1 MIRGQIAKLKDKF
14 RCLSPDCSGPLP
26 LLRLL
31 LGVSRIRGVVLQI
44 PFSLMA
50 GEFQNVIPLLGI
62 APKRESNGPG
72 SGIDGRILDARFV
85 LDRVRIDWGV
95 ALNDMKRIGRKVTR
109 HVEPGF
115 SIEIGHIDNKRAA
128 FPSADGIS
136 LPKLDGSRQ
145 MLGSLCTNVAVRMF
159 SLV

>member
-1 MIRGQIAKLKDKF
+1 MTRMA
-14 RCLSPDCSGPLP
+14 RCHSHTRHHGDP
-26 LLRLL
+26 RLL
-31 LGVSRIRGVVLQI
+31 SLLPGLPRIRGVVLQI

-50 GEFQNVIPLLGI
+50 GELQNVIPLLGI

-72 SGIDGRILDARFV
+72 SGIDGRIFDARFI
-85 LDRVRIDWGV
+85 LNRVRIDWGV
-95 ALNDMKRIGRKVTR
+95 ALDDMKGISRKVTR
-109 HVEPGF
+109 HVEPRS
-115 SIEIGHIDNKRAA
+115 SIEIGHVDDKGVA

-145 MLGSLCTNVAVRMF
+145 MLGSLCTNIAVRMF

>member
-1 MIRGQIAKLKDKF
+1 MTRMA
-14 RCLSPDCSGPLP
+14 RCHSHSRHPGYPRLLP
-26 LLRLL
+26 LL
-31 LGVSRIRGVVLQI
+31 LGVPRIRGVVLQI
-44 PFSLMA
+44 PFSFMA
-50 GEFQNVIPLLGI
+50 GEFQNVIHFIGI

-72 SGIDGRILDARFV
+72 SRIDGRIFDARFI

-95 ALNDMKRIGRKVTR
+95 ALNDMKGIGRKVTR
-109 HVEPGF
+109 HVEPRS
-115 SIEIGHIDNKRAA
+115 SIEIGHVDDKRVA

-145 MLGSLCTNVAVRMF
+145 MLGSLCTNIAVRMF